1 MTDKEL
7 TALARTVGALRDER
21 AEQVKDALAAVF
33 AGLSTPLAPAGGMA
47 LMAGWLLWALDAV
60 RR

>member
-33 AGLSTPLAPAGGMA
+33 AGLVFLALLVCLPMV
-47 LMAGWLLWALDAV
+47 GW
-60 RR
+60 